1 MFEQKASPDTTA
13 PVIDVTLQNFMQEV
27 IHASLKVP
35 VAVYF
40 WSPRSPACEQFGA
53 LLQKETSS
61 YSGKLKLAR
70 VNVDEHPQIAQQ
82 FRIQGVPALYLFAQ
96 GQPVDGFM
104 GILPEA
110 QVKQFFSRLLGP
122 ADQETLIK
130 EQIERAQQ
138 LLQEGKTEEA
148 QEIFSAIHEAL
159 PQNVAA
165 IAGLA
170 RCYLVQSK
178 TAEAEA
184 LIKNLSVEAAKDP
197 AIAGVKAMLG
207 LAQNAGKTGDVSSLR
222 AALEK
227 NPSDHQARYDLANA
241 LFIAGQQE
249 AAIEELLTIFSK
261 DKNWNDQAARKQLLV
276 FFEAL
281 GLMHPLSVQG
291 RKRLS
296 SQIFS

>member
-138 LLQEGKTEEA
+138 FNYCKKEKPKKRRKYFLPFTKHCRRTSPRLPDSLVAILFNLRPPKPKHSSK
-148 QEIFSAIHEAL
+148 IFPWKQRKIQRL
-159 PQNVAA
+159 PVLKQCWVW
-165 IAGLA
+165 LKMPEKPEMFLHCA
-170 RCYLVQSK
+170 RRWRK
-178 TAEAEA
+178 
-184 LIKNLSVEAAKDP
+184 IP
-197 AIAGVKAMLG
+197 AITKRVMIW
-207 LAQNAGKTGDVSSLR
+207 QMHYSLPDSKKR
-222 AALEK
+222 RSK
-227 NPSDHQARYDLANA
+227 NY
-241 LFIAGQQE
+241 
-249 AAIEELLTIFSK
+249 
-261 DKNWNDQAARKQLLV
+261 
-276 FFEAL
+276 
-281 GLMHPLSVQG
+281 
-291 RKRLS
+291 
-296 SQIFS
+296 